1 MGSGGGSRFVPGRLR
16 PTGMVSG
23 RRVSPPSGMSGF
35 AGRWIETA
43 AIVCSPYATTFLGET
58 RILNLQVANAEVDL
72 LLTRHDRDVAVKV
85 LRREGD
91 VEIMVLM

>member
-1 MGSGGGSRFVPGRLR
+1 M
-16 PTGMVSG
+16 
-23 RRVSPPSGMSGF
+23 
-35 AGRWIETA
+35 
-43 AIVCSPYATTFLGET
+43 GET

-91 VEIMVLM
+91 LEIMVLM

>member
-1 MGSGGGSRFVPGRLR
+1 M
-16 PTGMVSG
+16 
-23 RRVSPPSGMSGF
+23 
-35 AGRWIETA
+35 
-43 AIVCSPYATTFLGET
+43 GET

-72 LLTRHDRDVAVKV
+72 LLTRHDHDVAVKV